1 MPDKRLILGAVVMN
15 NGSHG
20 IHDTHDTRN
29 TDDTARVAPQGSA
42 S

>member
-15 NGSHG
+15 NGS
-20 IHDTHDTRN
+20 HDTHDTRN

>member
-15 NGSHG
+15 NDT
-20 IHDTHDTRN
+20 HDTHDTRN